1 MFSDETNIQPEQ
13 IGEPTEQLSTFL
25 QSTQG
30 SSRDQLWYGVEFSA
44 HGMNDF
50 HVVEGR
56 LNASD
61 YIGILEDKVVPF
73 TVRVFRN
80 GNLSFQQGNA
90 PCHTARTVWTERKGL
105 QPIHW
110 PSNSP
115 DLNINEHVWPL
126 LKSEVRKALKSE
138 RKQDLLEAIGRAWYS
153 CISSQEIEKLYESI
167 SKRTAEC
174 GEAKGGDTE
183 Y

>member
-80 GNLSFQQGNA
+80 GEFIISTRQCTLS
-90 PCHTARTVWTERKGL
+90 
-105 QPIHW
+105 
-110 PSNSP
+110 
-115 DLNINEHVWPL
+115 
-126 LKSEVRKALKSE
+126 
-138 RKQDLLEAIGRAWYS
+138 YS
-153 CISSQEIEKLYESI
+153 TYSVDGE
-167 SKRTAEC
+167 KRTSTHPLAI
-174 GEAKGGDTE
+174 
-183 Y
+183 